1 MIKIRVDKK
10 TTFLPTK
17 ISRGTTPQR
26 LEKSIELNSKILKS
40 LKYDFVDRKI
50 KPATLKSTIKSVIGK
65 NINLKINPVDNPK
78 EAKFTHYVN
87 SSRVN
92 KGYILDLPQNPWN
105 NMIEQ
110 SHLGVVMKQVQ
121 KLCNKLYNP
130 KFTVREF
137 KLFRNESIMKETR
150 EFFAE
155 NVSEKHVLNAKKLD
169 KFLNEKTPNEQID
182 ILQIMRYNVMSEQN
196 NHMAEPIID
205 KQIAKI
211 ENMHIQGKNY
221 DLSEYKY
228 DEKLDILN
236 KKLAQV
242 IKDER
247 TKHANEIQ
255 AEQAKQAKR
264 TKVQK

>member
-1 MIKIRVDKK
+1 M
-10 TTFLPTK
+10 
-17 ISRGTTPQR
+17 
-26 LEKSIELNSKILKS
+26 
-40 LKYDFVDRKI
+40 
-50 KPATLKSTIKSVIGK
+50 
-65 NINLKINPVDNPK
+65 
-78 EAKFTHYVN
+78 
-87 SSRVN
+87 
-92 KGYILDLPQNPWN
+92 
-105 NMIEQ
+105 
-110 SHLGVVMKQVQ
+110 Q

-130 KFTVREF
+130 KFTVREL
-137 KLFRNESIMKETR
+137 KLFKNESTMEETGK
-150 EFFAE
+150 FFAD
-155 NVSEKHVLNAKKLD
+155 NVTEKQVLKTKKLD
-169 KFLNEKTPNEQID
+169 KFLKGKTPNEQID
-182 ILQIMRYNVMSEQN
+182 ILQVMRYNVMSEQN

-255 AEQAKQAKR
+255 AKQAKQAKR

>member
-1 MIKIRVDKK
+1 MIKLRVDKK
-10 TTFLPTK
+10 ASFLPTK
-17 ISRGTTPQR
+17 LSRGTTPQR

-50 KPATLKSTIKSVIGK
+50 KPATLKKTIKSVIGK
-65 NINLKINPVDNPK
+65 NINLKINAVNNPK
-78 EAKFTHYVN
+78 DANLTHYAT
-87 SSRVN
+87 SSKVN
-92 KGYILDLPQNPWN
+92 KGYILNLPQNSWD

-110 SHLGVVMKQVQ
+110 SHLGVVMKQLQ

-137 KLFRNESIMKETR
+137 KLFRNESIMKESR
-150 EFFAE
+150 EFFTE
-155 NVSEKHVLNAKKLD
+155 NVSEKQVLNAKKLD